1 MGEYVEADGHKARAK
16 YLLRRAG
23 NSRNEPPEVAPIRHL
38 ITAVT
43 NKDREVGVIPEFR
56 GFGGKLWRLEVR
68 G

>member
-43 NKDREVGVIPEFR
+43 NKDREVGLFR
-56 GFGGKLWRLEVR
+56 NSEDLVVSYGVWR
-68 G
+68 